1 MKQYRRVFAALDGGS
16 TQQEVAER
24 AIQIAKLNHAELMF
38 GHVVDSVPDSLTGTD
53 YKELAETVRNRL
65 VDSLGDTLKSAE
77 EDPDIPSV
85 EVLVKVGRIQ
95 ETIHNLM
102 IKPFEPELVIC
113 GERGLSNITYVFV
126 GSVSTYLI
134 RNLRCDVL
142 VVKQD

>member
-85 EVLVKVGRIQ
+85 EVVVKVGRIQ
-95 ETIHNLM
+95 ETIHNL
-102 IKPFEPELVIC
+102 
-113 GERGLSNITYVFV
+113 T
-126 GSVSTYLI
+126 VSYTHL
-134 RNLRCDVL
+134 
-142 VVKQD
+142 